1 MESLIKAIQN
11 RSSVRTYK
19 PEPVTDKDKETI
31 EKLLQADQVGPF
43 GNKVRFTLLDLR
55 TMPREEGKM
64 LGTYGVI
71 RGAILFIAGAVK
83 KGDRAMEDY
92 GYCLEK
98 IILFLTNLGFGTCW
112 LGGTYKKTGFAAAIG
127 LGDDE
132 LLPAITPVGY
142 PAEKRRIIEKMMRF
156 GAKAAK
162 RKPWDELFYFPG
174 GGPKD
179 DRTDRTKDGPYG
191 GALEALRL
199 APSASNKQPW
209 RIVKDPDD
217 SAGPRYHFYL
227 EPSGGY
233 GKIGEGVSL
242 QDIDMGIAMCHFEAA
257 AEETGLSGK
266 WVSAEPAAKALAG
279 NLEEALRDA
288 CYIVTWQGR

>member
-1 MESLIKAIQN
+1 MQSLIKAIKG

-19 PEPVTDKDKETI
+19 PEPVTDKDKEAI
-31 EKLLQADQVGPF
+31 EKLLSTDQVGPF

-55 TMPREEGKM
+55 TMPREEEKM

-71 RGAILFIAGAVK
+71 RGALLFIAGAVK
-83 KGDRAMEDY
+83 KGDRALEDY

-142 PAEKRRIIEKMMRF
+142 PADKRRIIERMMRF
-156 GAKAAK
+156 GAKAGN
-162 RKPWDELFYFPG
+162 RKPWEELFFFPG
-174 GGPKD
+174 GDAGD
-179 DRTDRTKDGPYG
+179 EQTKAGNYRE
-191 GALEALRL
+191 ALEALRL

-209 RIVKDPDD
+209 RTVKDPDET
-217 SAGPRYHFYL
+217 AGPRYHFYL

-257 AEETGLSGK
+257 AEETGLPGK
-266 WVSAEPAAKALAG
+266 WITEEPAAEAIADDL
-279 NLEEALRDA
+279 EALPQNAR
-288 CYIVTWQGR
+288 YIVTWQGR